1 MFDSTGEGR
10 GEVLP
15 KPARVPITMKL
26 AGFFLLL
33 AGGGL
38 VLAAVA
44 LLATPLSRT
53 IFVLAGAGVEAL
65 GMVLVAR
72 AHLPKHGDRE

>member
-1 MFDSTGEGR
+1 
-10 GEVLP
+10 
-15 KPARVPITMKL
+15 MKL

-44 LLATPLSRT
+44 LLSSSLQRT
-53 IFVLAGAGVEAL
+53 GFVLAGVGVEAL
-65 GMVLVAR
+65 GLVLVTR
-72 AHLPKHGDRE
+72 AHLPEQGDRG